1 MLAKFQKMLSKRFVT
16 TQLLYFMIS
25 RSTTQTEQT
34 HKRTAKATHVSLMRV
49 KRILKNIV
57 VQTKSSNLTEEVV
70 RFQQITQLN
79 SKKSRRSITTNMIKF
94 MKRLRDR
101 LVTNLSLKVQ
111 RKRKRLVKVTLSNL
125 ISRNYKR
132 LIYREV
138 MEVIWHFFRSKAKS
152 LHLQRHH

>member
-138 MEVIWHFFRSKAKS
+138 MEVIQHFFRSKAKS